1 MKTLT
6 VRLPD
11 HLVDQIEAESQTR
24 KISKS
29 QIIREHLYH
38 ARLGRRGSE
47 LLDGIAD
54 LIGSVH
60 GLPSDLS
67 SRKKKYLK
75 ATRYGQKHRS

>member
-11 HLVDQIEAESQTR
+11 HLVDQIEAESRTR

-29 QIIREHLYH
+29 QIIREQLYH
-38 ARLGRRGSE
+38 ARLGRRGSK
-47 LLDGIAD
+47 LLDSFAD
-54 LIGSVH
+54 LIGSVD

-75 ATRYGQKHRS
+75 TTRYGQKHRS